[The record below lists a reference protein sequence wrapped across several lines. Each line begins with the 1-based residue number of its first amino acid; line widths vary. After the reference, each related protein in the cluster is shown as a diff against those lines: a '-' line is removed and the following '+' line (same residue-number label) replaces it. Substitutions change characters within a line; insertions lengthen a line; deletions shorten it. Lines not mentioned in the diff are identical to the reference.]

1 MATVTISEQTVM
13 EPPVTV
19 AGTEAGREAAE
30 LTGIRKWIPLVV
42 LGLAIVII
50 VLDTTLLN
58 VSLATIVR
66 DLHTDIRSLQWVIT
80 AYSLTLAALT
90 ITGGRLGDLFGRK
103 RMFVAGAVIF
113 AAGSLLASLSKSVGM
128 LILGE
133 SIIEGIGAALM
144 MPATSSLLVATYRGR
159 DRALALGVWGG
170 MAAAGSAIG
179 PIVGGYLTSHYSWR
193 WGFRINVIVATL
205 LVLGSFLIK
214 DSKDRTIRP
223 TLDWTGIVL
232 SGLGLIGAIY
242 AIIEWSTRP
251 LPGLALISAVLLGA
265 FALWERRVAAAGRTP
280 LVSMSMFANSQFTT
294 GAALTGAMSLG
305 MIGLTF
311 CLPVFLQSVRGL
323 DALHTGYALLPMSMG
338 LLVMAPFGGWLAGH
352 VGPKRLVQAG
362 QVISVVGLVLLR
374 QTLSVH
380 TTAGDLV
387 IPLAVYAVGLGLMMS
402 QLGNI
407 TLSAVPVS
415 QAGEAS
421 GVNST
426 IRQIGS
432 SLGTAVIGSIL
443 IASIAGGLAGGVASS
458 KAIQPANRTV
468 LSQEVKAQAS
478 AVEFGGTLQSSVTLT
493 AGERTAIKE
502 LSDEATVRAD
512 RIALLF
518 TILFTAIGLLL
529 ARKLPDGKNMERAA
543 TPSAGH

>member
-1 MATVTISEQTVM
+1 MAAATIT
-13 EPPVTV
+13 T
-19 AGTEAGREAAE
+19 TGRESGR
-30 LTGIRKWIPLVV
+30 TGPVPADVSEPTGVRKWVPLGV

-103 RMFVAGAVIF
+103 KLFVAGAVIF

-128 LILGE
+128 LIAGE
-133 SIIEGIGAALM
+133 SIIEGVGAALM
-144 MPATSSLLVATYRGR
+144 MPATSSLLVSTYRGK

-193 WGFRINVIVATL
+193 WGFRINVIVAAV

-214 DSKDRTIRP
+214 DSRDRTIRP
-223 TLDWTGIVL
+223 TIDWTGIAL
-232 SGLGLIGAIY
+232 SALGMIGFIY
-242 AIIEWSTRP
+242 TVIEWSTHRMP
-251 LPGLALISAVLLGA
+251 LLGLGSLAVLAA
-265 FALWERRVAAAGRTP
+265 FAVWERRVAAAGRTP
-280 LVSMSMFANSQFTT
+280 LVSMSMFANTQFTT
-294 GAALTGAMSLG
+294 GTALTGAMSLG

-323 DALHTGYALLPMSMG
+323 DALHTGIALLPMSMTM
-338 LLVMAPFGGWLAGH
+338 LVMAPLGGWLAGH
-352 VGPKRLVQAG
+352 IRPKRLVVFGEA
-362 QVISVVGLVLLR
+362 VCVVGLVLLR
-374 QTLSVH
+374 QSLNVH
-380 TTAGDLV
+380 TTAADLAL
-387 IPLAVYAVGLGLMMS
+387 PLAVYAVGLGLMMS

-407 TLSAVPVS
+407 TLSAVPVN

-426 IRQIGS
+426 VRQLGS

-443 IASIAGGLAGGVASS
+443 IASIAGGLSGGVKSS
-458 KAIQPANRTV
+458 PVVAPANRPV
-468 LSQEVKAQAS
+468 LAAQVKAQAS
-478 AVEFGGTLQSSVTLT
+478 AVEFGERLHTTVQLT
-493 AGERTAIKE
+493 PAEQAEIKH

-518 TILFTAIGLLL
+518 TILFTGIGFLL
-529 ARKLPDGKNMERAA
+529 AQKLPNSRDMERSGVPA
-543 TPSAGH
+543 AGH